1 MRKADFLQPR
11 NDFSFGRLN
20 KTTSNVMRAPGP
32 AAVAVPGSMQS
43 CWQRNETAVRTAP
56 TAPSVPTEGSQ
67 PNMHAS
73 NPDPRGERSWSS
85 YLEQCLRFLG
95 CK

>member
-1 MRKADFLQPR
+1 
-11 NDFSFGRLN
+11 
-20 KTTSNVMRAPGP
+20 
-32 AAVAVPGSMQS
+32 MQS